1 MTKIREIK
9 DLIKPDFGSPLF
21 GDGVNGGGSI
31 GGDEVDSTG
40 EWNLQSVG
48 PIYVPLTD
56 GRVAVV
62 EGGNVIDYQ

>member
-21 GDGVNGGGSI
+21 GDGVNGGSI
-31 GGDEVDSTG
+31 GGDEMDSTG
-40 EWNLQSVG
+40 EFIVQSVG